1 MHFSNSSTCPRY
13 HPGDLR
19 DELRAMWALRDE
31 DELVV
36 AAAMVG
42 VCVVHAV
49 IERLNATQVTHS
61 ITHSLT
67 HLTVHLARSL
77 ASFGKRTRCDQ

>member
-1 MHFSNSSTCPRY
+1 MPLQLFINNNAQRRY
-13 HPGDLR
+13 DRGDLR

-49 IERLNATQVTHS
+49 IE
-61 ITHSLT
+61 
-67 HLTVHLARSL
+67 
-77 ASFGKRTRCDQ
+77 